1 MKAMTKMTGGK
12 RNKERIDAWDIYT
25 RYSDEEIV
33 ELIENVC
40 LYQKGIKLEEM
51 IIKRLQALVKVYKQ
65 IENKRNKV
73 K

>member
-33 ELIENVC
+33 EIRFHQTHVVLDAI
-40 LYQKGIKLEEM
+40 
-51 IIKRLQALVKVYKQ
+51 
-65 IENKRNKV
+65 
-73 K
+73 